1 MRTMSTKPNPENAAF
16 AIAKMRKYAK
26 LANDSQQA
34 ASNRRSEVKERTRG
48 EVLDGRRNS
57 LGGSPDIIGD
67 KLVIS
72 DPTYR
77 EHVANNQFY
86 IDLTNMWSGVAMV
99 ELKLMELD
107 VQTPD
112 SIRDAHPARAQ

>member
-1 MRTMSTKPNPENAAF
+1 MSTKPNPKNAAF

-26 LANDSQQA
+26 LADEAQQSA
-34 ASNRRSEVKERTRG
+34 ANRRSVVKEHTRG
-48 EVLDGRRNS
+48 EVLDGYRTS

-67 KLVIS
+67 KLVVT
-72 DPTYR
+72 DPIYR

-86 IDLTNMWSGVAMV
+86 IDLTKMWSGVAMV

-112 SIRDAHPARAQ
+112 SIRDAHPARAE